1 MTTRYV
7 TCAFDGCHS
16 FETTSPNAKFC
27 VPCGCKRQSDL
38 AARRAGAEALFDEP
52 QTYRV
57 LPISNL
63 PDGYRVAILND
74 TQIPFQ
80 DVKTLAAVERFLADF
95 KPNLEI
101 YNGDIIDFYTIS
113 TFDQNPSRAFRLQ
126 DELDAGKAWLYG
138 RAEANPDTRRIL
150 IEGNHEDR
158 LRRWLWRHGPE
169 LSGLRALTPE
179 ALLGLDEAGIERVNY
194 RSIVDLHGFR
204 IEHGYKT
211 TGSTAYPTNVSRW
224 MAIATGSSGLCG
236 HTHRFSV
243 YSWTDA
249 RGSHS
254 YIENG
259 ALCQLALEY
268 APFPNWQHAFT
279 YGIIQKGKLHVM
291 PVQIYDTGFQAEGEF
306 YAR

>member
-1 MTTRYV
+1 MPLHYI
-7 TCAFDGCHS
+7 TCVYDGCHS
-16 FETTSPNAKFC
+16 WETTHGTAKFC
-27 VPCGCKRQSDL
+27 KACGCKRQNDL
-38 AARRAGAEALFDEP
+38 AGRRKESEELFEEP

-74 TQIPFQ
+74 LQIPFQ
-80 DVKTLAAVERFLADF
+80 DRKTVAAVERFLADF
-95 KPNLEI
+95 KPDLEI

-113 TFDQNPSRAFRLQ
+113 AFDQNPSRSFRLQ
-126 DELDAGKAWLYG
+126 DELDAGRRWLYG
-138 RAEANPDTRRIL
+138 RAEANPGARKIL

-179 ALLGLDEAGIERVNY
+179 ALLGLDEANIERINY

-279 YGIIQKGKLHVM
+279 YGIIRQKKLHVF
-291 PVQIYDTGFQAEGEF
+291 PTTIYETGFYGGGEF